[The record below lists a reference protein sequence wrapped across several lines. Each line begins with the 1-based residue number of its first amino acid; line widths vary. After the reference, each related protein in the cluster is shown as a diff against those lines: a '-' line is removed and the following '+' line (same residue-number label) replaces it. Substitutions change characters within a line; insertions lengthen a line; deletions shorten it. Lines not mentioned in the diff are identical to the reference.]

1 MADTNIK
8 NVVTAM
14 SQPPAINKFYR
25 DADRFF
31 LTLSLALLALSFGL
45 ASWNG
50 TWAEAFLVG
59 VPAVAVPAMI
69 SKAMPG
75 HRLTRISFA
84 ASLMVFSA
92 LHIHQAHGLI
102 EMHFGIF
109 ALLAALLYY
118 RDQLTII
125 TAAAVIAIH
134 HLVFNYLQEMGSGV
148 YIFEYH
154 PGLDMTTGLEIVLLH
169 AAFVVFE
176 AGVLVYLSRKSW
188 AEFLQSVELLSIG
201 EHLQK
206 EGQID
211 LSYQL
216 DKPQSAFGHT
226 FNTFF
231 AQINELVNEAR
242 ELSYEISG
250 ISDDFDKSC
259 KTVESGSSKQ
269 SDETDLIA
277 SATQEMTSAMEE
289 INRFSDEAAKSATS
303 ATEVSAASD
312 KEIRAAR
319 TSIER
324 LEQNIK
330 TANTVIEN
338 LDSESNNIGSVLSV
352 IQGIAEQTNLLALNA
367 AIEAAR
373 AGEQGRGFAV
383 VADEVRTL
391 ASRTH
396 ESTEEI
402 QRMIEQLQKGSGEAV
417 SAMET
422 SLSGVGESVSQIGH
436 IDEQLRLIKSAVESM
451 STMNQQI
458 AQAIREQNLAVNEVN
473 GNIISIRE
481 IGDANLGLAQA
492 SKAKTGRLSNMA
504 GKLAGLLAK
513 FKTH

>member
-1 MADTNIK
+1 MVN
-8 NVVTAM
+8 AM
-14 SQPPAINKFYR
+14 NQTPAIQKFYQG
-25 DADRFF
+25 ADRFF
-31 LTLSLALLALSFGL
+31 LTLTAALLALSFAL
-45 ASWNG
+45 ASWNN

-69 SKAMPG
+69 SKIMPG
-75 HRLTRISFA
+75 HRLVRISFA

-109 ALLAALLYY
+109 VLLAALLYY
-118 RDQLTII
+118 RDQFTII
-125 TAAAVIAIH
+125 TAAAVIAVH
-134 HLVFNYLQEMGSGV
+134 HLVFNYLQEMGTGV

-154 PGLDMTTGLEIVLLH
+154 AGLEMTTGIEIVLLH

-176 AGVLVYLSRKSW
+176 AGVLIYLSRKNW
-188 AEFLQSVELLSIG
+188 AEFVQSVELLSIG

-216 DKPQSAFGHT
+216 EKPQSAFGHT

-231 AQINELVNEAR
+231 SQVNELVNEAR
-242 ELSYEISG
+242 ELSCEISG
-250 ISDDFDKSC
+250 ISDDFDRSC
-259 KTVESGSSKQ
+259 KTVETGSSKQ

-289 INRFSDEAAKSATS
+289 INRFSDEAAESAASATQ
-303 ATEVSAASD
+303 VSTASD

-402 QRMIEQLQKGSGEAV
+402 QRMIEQLQKGSSEAV

-422 SLSGVGESVSQIGH
+422 SLSGVSESVGQVGR
-436 IDEQLRLIKSAVESM
+436 IDEKLTQIKVAVESM
-451 STMNQQI
+451 SNMNQQI

-481 IGDANLGLAQA
+481 IGDANLGLARE
-492 SKAKTGRLSNMA
+492 SKEKTSELARMA
-504 GKLAGLLAK
+504 TNLANLLAN

>member
-1 MADTNIK
+1 M
-8 NVVTAM
+8 
-14 SQPPAINKFYR
+14 
-25 DADRFF
+25 
-31 LTLSLALLALSFGL
+31 
-45 ASWNG
+45 
-50 TWAEAFLVG
+50 
-59 VPAVAVPAMI
+59 
-69 SKAMPG
+69 
-75 HRLTRISFA
+75 
-84 ASLMVFSA
+84 
-92 LHIHQAHGLI
+92 
-102 EMHFGIF
+102 
-109 ALLAALLYY
+109 
-118 RDQLTII
+118 
-125 TAAAVIAIH
+125 
-134 HLVFNYLQEMGSGV
+134 
-148 YIFEYH
+148 
-154 PGLDMTTGLEIVLLH
+154 
-169 AAFVVFE
+169 
-176 AGVLVYLSRKSW
+176 
-188 AEFLQSVELLSIG
+188 
-201 EHLQK
+201 
-206 EGQID
+206 
-211 LSYQL
+211 
-216 DKPQSAFGHT
+216 
-226 FNTFF
+226 
-231 AQINELVNEAR
+231 
-242 ELSYEISG
+242 
-250 ISDDFDKSC
+250 
-259 KTVESGSSKQ
+259 GSSKQ

-289 INRFSDEAAKSATS
+289 INRFSDEAAESATS
-303 ATEVSAASD
+303 ATEVSSASD

-402 QRMIEQLQKGSGEAV
+402 QRMIEQLQKGSSEAV

-436 IDEQLRLIKSAVESM
+436 IDEQLTLIKSAVESM

-481 IGDANLGLAQA
+481 IGDSNLALAQA
-492 SKAKTGRLSNMA
+492 SKSKTGELANMA
-504 GKLAGLLAK
+504 GKLANLLAN

>member
-1 MADTNIK
+1 MN
-8 NVVTAM
+8 
-14 SQPPAINKFYR
+14 QPPAIKKFYQ

-31 LTLSLALLALSFGL
+31 LTLSVALLALSFAL
-45 ASWNG
+45 ASWNN

-69 SKAMPG
+69 SKALPG

-118 RDQLTII
+118 RDHLTII
-125 TAAAVIAIH
+125 TAAAVIAVH

-154 PGLDMTTGLEIVLLH
+154 AGLEIVLLH

-176 AGVLVYLSRKSW
+176 AGILVYLSRKSW

-216 DKPQSAFGHT
+216 DKPQSSFGHT

-231 AQINELVNEAR
+231 FQVNELVNEAR
-242 ELSYEISG
+242 ELSCEISG
-250 ISDDFDKSC
+250 VSDDFDKSC
-259 KTVESGSSKQ
+259 KTVEMGSSKQ

-289 INRFSDEAAKSATS
+289 INRFSDEAAESATS
-303 ATEVSAASD
+303 ATEVSSASD

-402 QRMIEQLQKGSGEAV
+402 QRMIEQLQKGSSEAV

-436 IDEQLRLIKSAVESM
+436 IDEQLTLIKSAVESM

-481 IGDANLGLAQA
+481 IGDSNLALAQA
-492 SKAKTGRLSNMA
+492 SKSKTGELANMA
-504 GKLAGLLAK
+504 GKLANLLAN